1 MIKFK
6 HDFLSAITTSFI
18 QKQIDKIQ
26 ENNEVQYISTTCN
39 NELIRFKV
47 TIFHEYVIIR
57 ISLEAI
63 LYQHRPIEYP
73 YQKKSISSL
82 QAYMEDTYCI
92 NNTMH
97 EIFISIYHDLAK
109 EIVALDGI

>member
-6 HDFLSAITTSFI
+6 HEFLSAITTLFI
-18 QKQIDKIQ
+18 KKQIDKIQ
-26 ENNEVQYISTTCN
+26 ENNEIQYIATTYN
-39 NELIRFKV
+39 NELIKFKV
-47 TIFHEYVIIR
+47 TISHEYVIIR
-57 ISLEAI
+57 ITLEAV

-82 QAYMEDTYCI
+82 QSYMDNTCYI

-97 EIFISIYHDLAK
+97 EIYISIYHDLAK